1 MIIESTS
8 YTTYWINLNQI
19 QCIECSYGEDKYKI
33 VFSNITI
40 TVYYGTYKKIIK
52 AMKNKGLLKEVKEN
66 ER

>member
-1 MIIESTS
+1 MKIESTS

-40 TVYYGTYKKIIK
+40 IVYYGEYMKIVK
-52 AMKNKGLLKEVKEN
+52 AMKKKGLLKEEKNEN
-66 ER
+66 